1 MHRARSGFGPC
12 GCLILLLTCGAA
24 CRIDDPRPIGLSN
37 GGDVPEPVSGTGGLG
52 GSAVSGAGDRG
63 GGAVGVAGA
72 GAGAIGGGH
81 GGAGEPFTPGP
92 CADVFAE
99 DLVPT
104 YELQIAPEEW
114 NALLTDFYA
123 MQQNVVAMR
132 NYHPY
137 HRLAEF
143 RYGNEVITNALI
155 RLKGWSSWRQALPD
169 NPPKLQFVIAFNEV
183 DSAGRFHGLR
193 KLELDMPRIDQTYLR
208 QRVSLAYLRAL
219 GVPAQCAN
227 NARVF
232 INGEFYGLYTN
243 LERPDKAF
251 VQRLF
256 PGSDRGDLWESGAE
270 LATNDD
276 TMALPHPRLDAFWAA
291 KDVAAIAAISDMD
304 EAMLEWAAEAML
316 ADADG
321 YWLGH
326 YNFFIYD
333 HPTRG
338 FLWIPHD
345 LDADI
350 NWLDPR
356 IDPIYYWGGDPTWAP
371 PWQHYAAVIKD
382 ADYRE
387 RYVAAVRRA
396 SDAWAAAQLP
406 EMVDRFAAQIRDA
419 AAADPTRPFTFD
431 QHLSEVAHLRQAIIV
446 RGDYVSGWLECR
458 ASPASAI
465 DGDGDGRPYCMDC
478 LDSDPRTYPGAAEI
492 CGDGRDQDCDGF
504 DPKICM

>member
-1 MHRARSGFGPC
+1 M
-12 GCLILLLTCGAA
+12 
-24 CRIDDPRPIGLSN
+24 
-37 GGDVPEPVSGTGGLG
+37 SGTGGLG
-52 GSAVSGAGDRG
+52 GSAISGSGDRG
-63 GGAVGVAGA
+63 GGAVGDA

-92 CADVFAE
+92 CADVFAD
-99 DLVPT
+99 DLFPT
-104 YELQIAPEEW
+104 YELQIAPAEW
-114 NALLTDFYA
+114 NALLTDFYNMQQKVSA
-123 MQQNVVAMR
+123 MQD
-132 NYHPY
+132 YHPY

-193 KLELDMPRIDQTYLR
+193 KVELDMPRIDQTYLR

-219 GVPAQCAN
+219 GLPAQCAN

-232 INGEFYGLYTN
+232 INGAFYGLFTN
-243 LERPDKAF
+243 TGATRQGVHPAP
-251 VQRLF
+251 V
-256 PGSDRGDLWESGAE
+256 PGIGPRRSLGIRHQ
-270 LATNDD
+270 LATNED

-291 KDVAAIAAISDMD
+291 KDVAAIAAISDVD

-326 YNFFIYD
+326 QNFFIYD
-333 HPTRG
+333 HPARG
-338 FLWIPHD
+338 WLWIPHD

-371 PWQHYAAVIKD
+371 PW
-382 ADYRE
+382 
-387 RYVAAVRRA
+387 
-396 SDAWAAAQLP
+396 
-406 EMVDRFAAQIRDA
+406 
-419 AAADPTRPFTFD
+419 
-431 QHLSEVAHLRQAIIV
+431 
-446 RGDYVSGWLECR
+446 
-458 ASPASAI
+458 
-465 DGDGDGRPYCMDC
+465 
-478 LDSDPRTYPGAAEI
+478 RTTQP
-492 CGDGRDQDCDGF
+492 
-504 DPKICM
+504 